1 MPIGAPSDTDT
12 RDIAVIANTKVDQH
26 VQDCISWRLRL
37 DKRFDDMLHEL
48 EKLGD
53 DNKSTNIKIAYAIGA
68 LIVLTKLPDLITTFK
83 VMIHSTP

>member
-37 DKRFDDMLHEL
+37 DKRFDEMACAIKNLAE
-48 EKLGD
+48 
-53 DNKSTNIKIAYAIGA
+53 DNKKTNIKIAYAIGA
-68 LIVLTKLPDLITTFK
+68 LILLTKLPDLLASFK
-83 VMIHSTP
+83 MLHPLTP